1 MIEQQSNT
9 SPPTE
14 ARSGR
19 NLAQI
24 LVILIVLLVLV
35 NVPLNAAGF
44 GLAQLKP
51 EASPLTISEGMLFQ
65 APDSPDVYLLENHRL
80 RRISTLEV
88 QRRHFPSRK
97 IHLVEAEV
105 LAQFSRGRPIY
116 HLIRCL
122 DSPQVYAL
130 ENGQKRLVT
139 ADLSPDSAGP
149 WDRVRPVSCSF
160 LNGLSEGNPITEEAE

>member
-1 MIEQQSNT
+1 MIEQPQPSEIG
-9 SPPTE
+9 P
-14 ARSGR
+14 RSGR

-24 LVILIVLLVLV
+24 LVILIVLLVVV

-116 HLIRCL
+116 HLIRCE

-130 ENGQKRLVT
+130 DNGQKRLIT
-139 ADLSPDSAGP
+139 TDLAFDATQP
-149 WDRVRPVSCSF
+149 WDHARPVSCSF
-160 LNGLSEGNPITEEAE
+160 LAGLPDGPPLAEN

>member
-51 EASPLTISEGMLFQ
+51 DDPPLLMREGMLFQ
-65 APDSPDVYLLENHRL
+65 AQGSADVYLLEDHSL

-88 QRRHFPSRK
+88 QRRYFGSRTV
-97 IHLVEAEV
+97 HVVEAGV
-105 LAQFSRGRPIY
+105 LAQFAQGRPIH

>member
-1 MIEQQSNT
+1 MIEHPQQSELG
-9 SPPTE
+9 P
-14 ARSGR
+14 RSGR

-65 APDSPDVYLLENHRL
+65 APGSPDLYLLENHRL
-80 RRISTLEV
+80 RRIGSPEV
-88 QRRHFPSRK
+88 QRRYFSSRK
-97 IHLVEAEV
+97 VHVVEAEV

-130 ENGQKRLVT
+130 EKGQKRLVT
-139 ADLSPDSAGP
+139 ADLLPDSTGP
-149 WDRVRPVSCSF
+149 WDQVRPVSCSF
-160 LNGLSEGNPITEEAE
+160 LAGLPDGAPIIEE